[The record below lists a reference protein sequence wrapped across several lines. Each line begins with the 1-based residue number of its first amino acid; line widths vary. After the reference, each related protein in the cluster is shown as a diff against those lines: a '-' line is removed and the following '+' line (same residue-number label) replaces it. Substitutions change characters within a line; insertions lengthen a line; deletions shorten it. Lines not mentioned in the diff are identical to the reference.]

1 MMPILLIQ
9 QLNQYRART
18 YFTAP
23 GMRLTSSEDAV
34 NFVNQRGFVSFWP
47 IKGLELPS
55 LWAAAAGDRP
65 VPDAHDDPGHVTWGW
80 KDESLG
86 KKRWYYGRVIK
97 RRNAMI
103 SLEALPFFYALSPNF
118 GEPEQDYLIQ
128 YEQGQLR
135 PEAKWVFEALLQQG
149 PLDTLALRKAAHL
162 SSTGSDSRF
171 TRAVDDLMMEFK
183 ILPIGIAPVGA
194 WKYAFI
200 YDCTHRHLP
209 DLFGQVV
216 QAGLDEP
223 EARRKIVELY
233 LKSTG
238 AAQEAS
244 LTRIFGWTASQTHQA
259 VYELV
264 EKSLVSSGVRLENQP
279 GEWIAIQE
287 IL

>member
-1 MMPILLIQ
+1 MPTLSIQ
-9 QLNQYRART
+9 KLNEYRART
-18 YFTAP
+18 YHTAP
-23 GMRLTSSEDAV
+23 GMRLTSVEDAV
-34 NFVNQRGFVSFWP
+34 NFVNQRGFISFWP

-65 VPDAHDDPGHVTWGW
+65 VADEHDDPGHKTWGW
-80 KDESLG
+80 KDDSLG

-103 SLEALPFFYALSPNF
+103 SLEALPLFYALSPNY

-162 SSTGSDSRF
+162 SSTGSDSHF
-171 TRAVDDLMMEFK
+171 TRALDDLMMEFR
-183 ILPIGIAPVGA
+183 ILPVGVAPVGA

-209 DLFGQVV
+209 DLFERVV
-216 QAGLDEP
+216 QAGLEEP
-223 EARRKIVELY
+223 DARRRILELY

-238 AAQEAS
+238 AAQEADM
-244 LTRIFGWTASQTHQA
+244 TRIFGWTARQTHLA
-259 VYELV
+259 VSELAAQN
-264 EKSLVSSGVRLENQP
+264 LVSGQVTLENRP
-279 GEWIAIQE
+279 GEWIALQE